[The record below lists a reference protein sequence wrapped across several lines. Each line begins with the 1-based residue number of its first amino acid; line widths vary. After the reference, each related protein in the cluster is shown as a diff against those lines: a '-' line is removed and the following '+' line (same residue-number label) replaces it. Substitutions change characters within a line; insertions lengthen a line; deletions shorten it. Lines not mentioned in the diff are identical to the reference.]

1 MIPEK
6 EQFEDLCSAYAL
18 GALDDEE
25 RSLFEEGLKNG
36 GEEYKKIFTE
46 SVGVS
51 YLLNTSVKKVAPSPL
66 VKAHL
71 LKKIQKKGSRSFS
84 FSILLDQIALT
95 LGFGNPRYGL
105 IISLLML
112 IVVAEVGTYAYLM
125 YDDAEQREQQLATYE
140 SRLSDQQMRL
150 VTLQTELQ
158 QKDAILNVLK
168 SPKIEMVLMN
178 GQEINPTGYGKII
191 WDPAR
196 KVAILQ
202 VSKLPAV
209 PSDKEYQLWYLD
221 KNKKPVSA
229 GVFAVTAEGENYFK
243 VSEVPL
249 PVSKKDISAFA
260 ITIEPKGGVPQPT
273 GAMYLLGTPTV
284 N

>member
-6 EQFEDLCSAYAL
+6 EQFEELCSAYAL
-18 GALDDEE
+18 GALEEEE

-36 GEEYKKIFTE
+36 GDEYRKIFEE

-66 VKAHL
+66 VKARL
-71 LKKIQKKGSRSFS
+71 LKKIHKKDKQSFS
-84 FSILLDQIALT
+84 FPLSFEQIALS
-95 LGFGNPRYGL
+95 LGFGNPRYGF

-112 IVVAEVGTYAYLM
+112 IVVAEIGTYAYLM
-125 YDDAEQREQQLATYE
+125 YEDAEQRENQLAAYE
-140 SRLSDQQMRL
+140 TKLMDQQRRF
-150 VTLQTELQ
+150 VALQTELQ
-158 QKDAILNVLK
+158 QKEAILNVLQ
-168 SPKIEMVLMN
+168 SPKIEMVLMS
-178 GQEINPTGYGKII
+178 GQQVNPAGYGKII

-196 KVAILQ
+196 KVAVLH

-209 PSDKEYQLWYLD
+209 PSDKDYQLWYLD

-229 GVFAVTAEGENYFK
+229 GVFAVTAGDENYFK

-249 PVSKKDISAFA
+249 PDSKKDISAFA
-260 ITIEPKGGVPQPT
+260 ITIESKGGVPQPT
-273 GAMYLLGTPTV
+273 GAMYLLGTPNV